1 HRYWETI
8 VVHKTPA
15 TETEKEVNLTSFSSV
30 GVNSVCRIHLIFLDI
45 MEPPP
50 NPASNL
56 VIPSPIFHKRNRTE
70 SQSESASTGEH
81 GVGRIV
87 SFCRK
92 KGHGFIK
99 PDNGGDYLFVHVF
112 EFYDKAI
119 TSTVELSYVST
130 SF

>member
-1 HRYWETI
+1 
-8 VVHKTPA
+8 
-15 TETEKEVNLTSFSSV
+15 
-30 GVNSVCRIHLIFLDI
+30 